1 MMKSVGAVVVA
12 LCLTLGLRAGT
23 EAPKTAKT
31 VKATGMAAKLEQLA
45 YAMLP
50 EEKLNRAM
58 GFFGPVTKKYLP
70 VFNQFQREYNAA
82 EKKLPVIAKYAPQ
95 AEKALAD
102 AKAMK
107 VPAKYEAEK
116 AEYLDMAGGFVM
128 MLKMSMRLYSSSQTA
143 TEK

>member
-1 MMKSVGAVVVA
+1 MRKTVGTVAVV
-12 LCLTLGLRAGT
+12 LCLALGLQAGA
-23 EAPKTAKT
+23 EAAKSPKT
-31 VKATGMAAKLEQLA
+31 VKATGLAARLEQVA

-70 VFNQFQREYNAA
+70 VFNQFQKEYNVA

-102 AKAMK
+102 AKEMK

-116 AEYLDMAGGFVM
+116 AEYVKMAEGFVM
-128 MLKMSMRLYSSSQTA
+128 MLKMSMKLYSA
-143 TEK
+143 GK

>member
-23 EAPKTAKT
+23 EAPKTAKA

-95 AEKALAD
+95 AE
-102 AKAMK
+102 
-107 VPAKYEAEK
+107 YEAEK

-128 MLKMSMRLYSSSQTA
+128 MLKMPMRPYSSSQTA